1 MLEALETAN
10 SPFSEQQIVQLRQ
23 SLGQLDPA
31 QSAWLSGYLAGRLA
45 GNPQASVLDPSPSAA
60 QLTSEQRVLNVFY
73 ASQTGNG
80 EDLAQEFASR
90 AAQAGLA
97 VKSQSLTELKPA
109 GLKKLDHAVFII
121 STHGEGDP
129 PDDALDLFDY
139 LESAR
144 TINLESLQ
152 FRVLA
157 LGDRSY
163 SQFCEA
169 GRKLEK
175 LLLARGAGTFAER
188 VDCDLDYHA
197 PAEVWSGEVI
207 EYGCREL
214 VREESNAV
222 LEPTTSPVPHLSV
235 VPSTAEWNRK
245 RPFSAMVERVQKI
258 TGLESSK
265 DVYHV
270 ELSLQDSGLRYEP
283 GDSLGVW
290 AFNDPELVA
299 DVLAELAIDPATEV
313 EVEDGVRTIRE
324 LLTRHRE
331 LTRLSMDTIR
341 TYASQTTE
349 PALTGHLD
357 SLNNEQCKDF
367 IEQRQFIDLVIEY
380 PARLSAQA
388 LAELLRPLTP
398 RSYSIASS
406 QAGVDEEVHLTV
418 ATRYSDAIGQRRQG
432 VASAYLNHHLQPGD
446 EIGVFLEP
454 NRRFRLPQS
463 RSTPLIMIAAGTGIA
478 PYRAFLQQLE
488 EEGAS
493 PQTWLIFGNPHL
505 RTDFLYQREWLRWRK
520 MGLLTRIDG
529 AFSRDYAEKRYV
541 QHVVRERAGEI
552 DEWLTAGAQIYLCGG
567 LAMGR
572 EVELALRQGIALNR
586 GLEDEAAGEVVAG
599 LRRDR
604 RLLKDLY

>member
-1 MLEALETAN
+1 MLEALKTEN

-31 QSAWLSGYLAGRLA
+31 QSAWLSGYLAGRLVGSSQTA
-45 GNPQASVLDPSPSAA
+45 ALDPAPAAA
-60 QLTSEQRVLNVFY
+60 QLTGEQGVLNVFY

-90 AAQAGLA
+90 AALAGLA
-97 VKSQSLTELKPA
+97 VKSQSLTELKLA

-129 PDDALDLFDY
+129 PDDALDLFEY

-144 TINLESLQ
+144 TIKLDSLQ

-169 GRKLEK
+169 GRKLEE
-175 LLLARGAGTFAER
+175 LLLARGARTFAER
-188 VDCDLDYHA
+188 VDCDLDYDA
-197 PAEVWSGEVI
+197 PADVWSAEVI
-207 EYGCREL
+207 EYGCKEL
-214 VREESNAV
+214 VREESSAV
-222 LEPTTSPVPHLSV
+222 LVPAISPVPHLSV

-245 RPFSAMVERVQKI
+245 RPFPAMVERVQKI

-270 ELSLQDSGLRYEP
+270 ELSLQDSGLLYEP

-290 AFNDPELVA
+290 AFNDPELVV

-313 EVEDGVRTIRE
+313 ELEGSVRTIRD

-331 LTRLSMDTIR
+331 LTRLSTDTIG
-341 TYASQTTE
+341 TYASLTTGQ
-349 PALTGHLD
+349 ALKGHLD
-357 SLNNEQCKDF
+357 SLDDEQFKAF
-367 IEQRQFIDLVIEY
+367 IEQRQFIDLVKEY
-380 PARLSAQA
+380 PARMSAQA

-406 QAGVDEEVHLTV
+406 QASVDEEVHLTV
-418 ATRYSDAIGQRRQG
+418 ATRYSDAIGQQRRG
-432 VASAYLNHHLQPGD
+432 VASAYLNYRLQAGD

-454 NRRFRLPQS
+454 NRRFRLPQN
-463 RSTPLIMIAAGTGIA
+463 RSTPLILIAAGTGIA

-520 MGLLTRIDG
+520 MGLLARIDG
-529 AFSRDYAEKRYV
+529 AFSRDHAEKRYV

-552 DEWLTAGAQIYLCGG
+552 DEWLNAGAQIYICGG

-572 EVELALRQGIALNR
+572 EVEQALRQGIALNR
-586 GLEDEAAGEVVAG
+586 GLADEAAAEVVAG

>member
-1 MLEALETAN
+1 MLSVIKTEN
-10 SPFSEQQIVQLRQ
+10 SPFSEQQIVQLQQ
-23 SLGQLDPA
+23 SLGQLDPG
-31 QSAWLSGYLAGRLA
+31 QCAWLSGYLAGRLA
-45 GNPQASVLDPSPSAA
+45 GGSEAAVLAPLPSAA
-60 QLTSEQRVLNVFY
+60 QLSGEQGVLNVLY

-80 EDLAQEFASR
+80 EDLAQELVSR
-90 AAQAGLA
+90 AALAGLA
-97 VKSQSLTELKPA
+97 VKSRSLNELKPA
-109 GLKKLDHAVFII
+109 LLKKLNHAVFII

-129 PDDALDLFDY
+129 PDDALDLFEY

-144 TINLESLQ
+144 APQLDTLR

-169 GRKLEK
+169 GRKLEE
-175 LLLARGAGTFAER
+175 LLLARGAKTFAER
-188 VDCDLDYHA
+188 VDCDLDYQTQA
-197 PAEVWSGEVI
+197 GQWSAEVI
-207 EYGCREL
+207 EYGSKEL
-214 VREESNAV
+214 ARDKSGAV
-222 LEPTTSPVPHLSV
+222 LAAATVPAPHLSV
-235 VPSTAEWNRK
+235 VPSAAEWNRK
-245 RPFSAMVERVQKI
+245 RPFPAMVERVQKI

-299 DVLAELAIDPATEV
+299 EVLAELAIDPATEV
-313 EVEDGVRTIRE
+313 EVEGSVRTIRQ
-324 LLTRHRE
+324 LLTRYRE
-331 LTRLSMDTIR
+331 LTRLSTTTIEA
-341 TYASQTTE
+341 YAGHTTGQ
-349 PALTGHLD
+349 ALQHRID
-357 SLNNEQCKDF
+357 SLDDQQRKTF
-367 IEQRQFIDLVIEY
+367 IEQRQFIDLVKEY
-380 PARLSAQA
+380 PARLAAQA

-406 QAGVDEEVHLTV
+406 QASVDEEVHLTV
-418 ATRYSDAIGQRRQG
+418 ATRYSDAIGQQRNG
-432 VASAYLNHHLQPGD
+432 VASTYLNYRLQAGD

-454 NRRFRLPQS
+454 NRRFRLPQD
-463 RSTPLIMIAAGTGIA
+463 RSTPLILIAAGTGIA

-520 MGLLTRIDG
+520 TGLLTRIDG
-529 AFSRDYAEKRYV
+529 AFSRDHAEKRYV
-541 QHVVRERAGEI
+541 QQVVRERVAEI
-552 DEWLTAGAQIYLCGG
+552 DMWLNRGAQIYLCGS

-572 EVELALRQGIALNR
+572 EVEQALHQGIALNR
-586 GLEDEAAGEVVAG
+586 GLEDEAAAQVVAG

-604 RLLKDLY
+604 RFLRDLY

>member
-1 MLEALETAN
+1 MLSMLKAEN

-23 SLGQLDPA
+23 SLDQLDLA
-31 QSAWLSGYLAGRLA
+31 QSAWLSGYLAGRLVDGSQSA
-45 GNPQASVLDPSPSAA
+45 LLAPEPSAK
-60 QLTSEQRVLNVFY
+60 QLSAEQGVLNVYY

-80 EDLAQEFASR
+80 EDLAEAFVSQ

-97 VKSQSLTELKPA
+97 VKSQSLIELRPA
-109 GLKKLDHAVFII
+109 VLKKLDHAVFII

-139 LESAR
+139 LESVRALR
-144 TINLESLQ
+144 LESLQ

-169 GRKLEK
+169 GRKLEE
-175 LLLARGAGTFAER
+175 LLLARGARTFAER
-188 VDCDLDYHA
+188 VECDLDYVA
-197 PAEVWSGEVI
+197 PAGVWSTEVI
-207 EYGCREL
+207 EYGRKEL
-214 VREESNAV
+214 APE
-222 LEPTTSPVPHLSV
+222 TSGAALIPAPVPVPHLSV
-235 VPSTAEWNRK
+235 VPNTAEWNRK
-245 RPFSAMVERVQKI
+245 RPFPAMVERVQKI
-258 TGLESSK
+258 TGLQSDK

-313 EVEDGVRTIRE
+313 EAEGSVRTIRE

-341 TYASQTTE
+341 TYASE
-349 PALTGHLD
+349 SKGHALESHLD
-357 SLNNEQCKDF
+357 SLDDGQSKAF
-367 IEQRQFIDLVIEY
+367 IEQRQFIDLVQEF
-380 PARLSAQA
+380 PVQLSAQV
-388 LAELLRPLTP
+388 LAKMLRPLTP

-406 QAGVDEEVHLTV
+406 QASVDEEVHLTI
-418 ATRYSDAIGQRRQG
+418 ATLYSDAIGQQRRG
-432 VASAYLNHHLQPGD
+432 VASAYLNHRLQAGD

-454 NRRFRLPQS
+454 NRRFRLPQDL
-463 RSTPLIMIAAGTGIA
+463 STPLIMIAAGTGIA

-488 EEGAS
+488 EEDAS

-520 MGLLTRIDG
+520 MGLLDRVDG
-529 AFSRDYAEKRYV
+529 AFSRDQAEKRYV
-541 QHVVRERAGEI
+541 QHVVKEHAGQI
-552 DEWLTAGAQIYLCGG
+552 DEWLNAGAQIYICGS
-567 LAMGR
+567 LAMGS
-572 EVELALRQGIALNR
+572 EVEQALRQGIALNR
-586 GLEDEAAGEVVAG
+586 GLEDKEAAEVLAG